1 LREKIVEFD
10 ATKIFD
16 EWHTK
21 GYQMWGGTNM
31 RDKLAVQKL
40 KEETKGLSK
49 SKKSPSKKK

>member
-1 LREKIVEFD
+1 
-10 ATKIFD
+10 
-16 EWHTK
+16 
-21 GYQMWGGTNM
+21 MWGGTNM